1 MTSSTALS
9 NKDSGGAPNILSIS
23 VTLTPISS
31 SEIFNKLSIPSA
43 CSRFSRFSETIPKS
57 TSRLSV
63 TKTSSLV
70 AATST
75 IGSTS
80 IIVSMLISLVGSR
93 CGSTGDSAIGSAIAS
108 PNSLPAN
115 NELIRFSST
124 GSVTV
129 SK

>member
-1 MTSSTALS
+1 MSSSTELS

-31 SEIFNKLSIPSA
+31 SEISNKLSTPSA
-43 CSRFSRFSETIPKS
+43 CSGFSSFSETIPKS

-80 IIVSMLISLVGSR
+80 IIVSMLTSLRGSR
-93 CGSTGDSAIGSAIAS
+93 LDSAVNSAIGSAIAS